1 MVVAPFTGAKPMLE
15 SVLFALLFS
24 FVTYYLTFDL

>member
-1 MVVAPFTGAKPMLE
+1 MLTTSFTGAKPMLE
-15 SVLFALLFS
+15 SVLLALLFS